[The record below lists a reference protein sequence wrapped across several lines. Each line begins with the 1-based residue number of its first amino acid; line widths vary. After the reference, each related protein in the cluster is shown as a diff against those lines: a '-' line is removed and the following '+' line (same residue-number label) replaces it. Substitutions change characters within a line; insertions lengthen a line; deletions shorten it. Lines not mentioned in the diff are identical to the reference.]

1 MFYRVLSIAAR
12 GNQEDGYEWNNWHTI
27 GTVDLNSDCADPV
40 TDEMIIDALC
50 DRGWISA
57 EFRGDVEV
65 EDDQGGCAVIVNK
78 HTREPIYAIDG
89 FNVY

>member
-1 MFYRVLSIAAR
+1 MFFRVLSIDAW
-12 GNQEDGYEWNNWHTI
+12 GNKDEGYEWNDWYTVA
-27 GTVDLNSDCADPV
+27 TVDLNSDCADPA

-50 DRGWISA
+50 DRGLINA

-65 EDDQGGCAVIVNK
+65 EDDQYNAVIVNK

-89 FNVY
+89 FNAC